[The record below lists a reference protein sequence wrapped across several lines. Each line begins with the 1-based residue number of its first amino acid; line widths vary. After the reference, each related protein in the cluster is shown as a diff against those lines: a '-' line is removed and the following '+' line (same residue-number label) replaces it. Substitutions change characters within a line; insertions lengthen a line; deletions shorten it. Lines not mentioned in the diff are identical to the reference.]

1 MTAFQSQASVLEAG
15 MNDASSSE
23 QEPAA
28 CQPGEQR
35 ASSGCVAEQIIDW
48 QTNGSEAVLE
58 SLLRCV
64 LPRLES
70 VIQRVLRRRGIRDA
84 SAIDDTLSL
93 VPDHLRRLPRREDGE
108 RDVARFAPRPA
119 VAGGAARGDAGIAYL
134 MQLAHSRAIDVARR
148 RQRRATRVFSE
159 IGSQDGIA
167 FEATIIGDDP
177 IGAASPNL
185 RDSIAEAASRLE
197 PRQRLVIELL
207 LAGKSQAMIAHV
219 LEVSE
224 GTVSRLRLKAI
235 ESLRQI
241 LDS

>member
-1 MTAFQSQASVLEAG
+1 MK
-15 MNDASSSE
+15 DASASD

-28 CQPGEQR
+28 FRPGEQR
-35 ASSGCVAEQIIDW
+35 ASSGGVAAQIIAW

-64 LPRLES
+64 MPRLES

-93 VPDHLRRLPRREDGE
+93 VLDHLRRLPGCEDGE
-108 RDVARFAPRPA
+108 RDVARFAPRLP
-119 VAGGAARGDAGIAYL
+119 VAGGVARGDAGIAYL
-134 MQLAHSRAIDVARR
+134 VQLANSRAIDVARR

-159 IGSQDGIA
+159 IGSLDGTA

-177 IGAASPNL
+177 IGAASPKL
-185 RDSIAEAASRLE
+185 RDTIAESAARLE
-197 PRQRLVIELL
+197 PRQRLLIELL

-219 LEVSE
+219 LEVAE